1 MVTMEVWDRVFIPE
15 WAICALEYGENEGGP
30 LTETETAAL
39 RQFIA
44 TLPAGYVVE
53 YQGEPFF
60 SHCNALL
67 YQGGTVLEAVIYY
80 FEGD

>member
-30 LTETETAAL
+30 LTETETEAL
-39 RQFIA
+39 RQFVA
-44 TLPAGYVVE
+44 TLPAGYSIE
-53 YQGEPFF
+53 YIGAPFF
-60 SHCNALL
+60 RHCNALL
-67 YQGGTVLEAVIYY
+67 YQGGMVQEAVIYY